1 MKQTRVSRLLPA
13 LAAASLLVGF
23 AACTD
28 QIVTGERPNRPSSLP
43 APESKETDL
52 TKLAVPLTELPGY
65 QKPTPTQDGFAK
77 PMTGSV
83 GGEVTWQVFDGQ
95 NRPLSDPNSGETV
108 AFGAPSTYSKVPG
121 VLTFRGNHARSA
133 PTFGVANV
141 REKKLEVV
149 WTKDIGAVKA
159 EGSYFPGAGWTGQ
172 PLLVQW
178 PKQTKEAMGLSEEH
192 TSDDRFVEVLYPV
205 FDGHIYRLNLADGT
219 PTKEPI
225 NAVFGFKGTGTI
237 DPRGYPLLYA
247 GQGLHEANGETGP
260 WRYRIF
266 DLISNTEISHIPG
279 ADPVAKRQD
288 PADWGAFDSSAL
300 VNAATDTLL
309 EPGENGVVYKVKLNS
324 SFDPKAKTVGV
335 SPAVTKMVYGTPIS
349 RQRGIESSA
358 VAWRNLMF
366 ATDNDGNLV
375 CWDATTLNVVWARAD
390 GDSDNADG
398 TMVLDETPEGPFLYT
413 GNSVGWRGYD
423 RANMVTNLRK
433 VNALTGEVV
442 WQFDVPAYFNWH
454 VKGGLVSSP
463 LLGKGSASDL
473 VVFNV
478 AKTTA
483 PSEGNLIALDKKTG
497 KVVWNRHLAKYS
509 WSSPVSITS
518 TDGQQYGVYGDSAGL
533 LHLFD
538 MATGQDY
545 STVDLG
551 GNIEASVAAFNDMLV
566 VASYDKKIFGIKV
579 S

>member
-1 MKQTRVSRLLPA
+1 MKQTRVLRLCSTLTAMA
-13 LAAASLLVGF
+13 LLAGF
-23 AACTD
+23 TACTD
-28 QIVTGERPNRPSSLP
+28 QIVAGERPNRPSAVAS
-43 APESKETDL
+43 PESKETDPA
-52 TKLAVPLTELPGY
+52 KLAVPLTELPGY
-65 QKPTPTQDGFAK
+65 QKPASTSEGFSR
-77 PMTGSV
+77 PMVGSV
-83 GGEVTWQVFDGQ
+83 GGEVTWQVFDGE
-95 NRPLSDPNSGETV
+95 NHPVSDPNSGETV
-108 AFGAPSTYSKVPG
+108 AFGASSTYSSVPG
-121 VLTFRGNHARSA
+121 VLTFRGNHARNA
-133 PTFGVANV
+133 PTFGVANI
-141 REKKLEVV
+141 REKKLEIA

-178 PKQTKEAMGLSEEH
+178 PRQSKEAMGFSEAQVN
-192 TSDDRFVEVLYPV
+192 DDRFVEVLYPV
-205 FDGHIYRLNLADGT
+205 FDGHVYRLSLADGS

-398 TMVLDETPEGPFLYT
+398 TMVLEETPEGPFLYT

-483 PSEGNLIALDKKTG
+483 PSEGNLIAIDKKTG

-518 TDGQQYGVYGDSAGL
+518 ADGQQYGVYGDSAGI

-538 MATGQDY
+538 MASGKDY

-566 VASYDKKIFGIKV
+566 VASYDKKIFGIRV